1 VSAEADYVLPSKP
14 GTGSGSRGRGRT
26 TGDVGKGQP
35 DLGTAERGGSAREG
49 DRLRD
54 GEGTLAALRALFDG
68 VLDAVLVATD
78 DREYVDANSAAC
90 DLLGVPKEELLG
102 CRLEE
107 FVPEDQRSAAR
118 EAWGKFL
125 ERGQMEGEIVLRR
138 ADGALRVAEF
148 RAKAEFLPG
157 RHLSVLRDVTER
169 KRAEEKLRK
178 SEERHRLIVE
188 SALDYAIFATDPEG
202 TIESW
207 SPGAEAVFG
216 WTAEEAVGQA
226 TAITFTPED
235 REGGVPEKE
244 RATARRDGSAP
255 DVRWHLRK
263 GGSRIFIEG
272 TNRHLADTDGRT
284 RGFLKIGQNV
294 TERRELERERER
306 LRARELTAK
315 AEAAERER
323 ISRELHDRVAH
334 SMAVALQSLELH
346 SALAEAAPHRAVEKL
361 ELARESIRRAVDQ
374 TRSLAA
380 ELRHTHEEELED
392 GLPAAL
398 EAFVRAYVP
407 DGLQVE
413 LAFHPGDE
421 WGWEDIPSQ
430 VGAQAYLVMREAL
443 ANAARHSGCERVR
456 MRLEIRDRE
465 LVGTVKDDG
474 MGFDPEVA
482 GKAGPAGGVGLR
494 SMRERAE
501 MLGGSL
507 RVASRPEGGTT
518 VEVRLPLDGRG

>member
-1 VSAEADYVLPSKP
+1 M
-14 GTGSGSRGRGRT
+14 
-26 TGDVGKGQP
+26 
-35 DLGTAERGGSAREG
+35 
-49 DRLRD
+49 
-54 GEGTLAALRALFDG
+54 RALFDS

-78 DREYVDANSAAC
+78 DREYVDANPAAC
-90 DLLGVPKEELLG
+90 ELLGMPMEELLG
-102 CRLEE
+102 CRVEE
-107 FVPEDQRSAAR
+107 FVPEEQRDAVR

-138 ADGALRVAEF
+138 ANGALRVAEF
-148 RAKAEFLPG
+148 RARAGFLPG
-157 RHLSVLRDVTER
+157 QHLSVLRDVTER

-178 SEERHRLIVE
+178 SEEQHRLIVE

-202 TIESW
+202 KIASW
-207 SPGAEAVFG
+207 SPGAEAVLG
-216 WTAEEAVGQA
+216 WSAEEVVGQA

-235 REGGVPEKE
+235 RSDGVPEKE

-263 GGSRIFIEG
+263 DGSRIFIEG
-272 TNRHLADTDGRT
+272 TNRHLADADGRT
-284 RGFLKIGQNV
+284 RGFLKIGQDV

-361 ELARESIRRAVDQ
+361 ELARESIRRAVNQ

-380 ELRHTHEEELED
+380 ELRHMPEEELED

-398 EAFVRAYVP
+398 EALVRTYVP
-407 DGLQVE
+407 DGLHVE
-413 LAFHPGDE
+413 LAFTPGDE
-421 WGWEDIPSQ
+421 CGWEDVPAQ

-443 ANAARHSGCERVR
+443 ANAVRHSGCEHLR
-456 MRLEIRDRE
+456 MGLEIRGAE
-465 LVGTVKDDG
+465 LVGAVQDDG
-474 MGFDPEVA
+474 EGFDPEAA
-482 GKAGPAGGVGLR
+482 GGASTSGGVGLR
-494 SMRERAE
+494 SMRERAG
-501 MLGGSL
+501 MIGGSL
-507 RVASRPEGGTT
+507 RVVSAPEAGTKVELRVPIGG
-518 VEVRLPLDGRG
+518 RR

>member
-1 VSAEADYVLPSKP
+1 M
-14 GTGSGSRGRGRT
+14 
-26 TGDVGKGQP
+26 
-35 DLGTAERGGSAREG
+35 
-49 DRLRD
+49 
-54 GEGTLAALRALFDG
+54 RALFDS

-78 DREYVDANSAAC
+78 DREYVDANPAAC

-107 FVPEDQRSAAR
+107 FVPEDQRDAAR

-148 RAKAEFLPG
+148 RAKAGFLPA
-157 RHLSVLRDVTER
+157 RHLSVLRDVTDR
-169 KRAEEKLRK
+169 KRAEEELRK

-188 SALDYAIFATDPEG
+188 SALDYAIFAADPEG
-202 TIESW
+202 TIASW

-235 REGGVPEKE
+235 RESGVPEKE
-244 RATARRDGSAP
+244 HATARRDGSAP
-255 DVRWHLRK
+255 NVRWHLRK
-263 GGSRIFIEG
+263 DGSRIFIEG

-284 RGFLKIGQNV
+284 RGFLKIGQDA
-294 TERRELERERER
+294 TERRELESERER
-306 LRARELTAK
+306 LRARELTAQ

-346 SALAEAAPHRAVEKL
+346 SALAESAPHRAVEKL
-361 ELARESIRRAVDQ
+361 ELARESIKRAVDQ

-380 ELRHTHEEELED
+380 ELRHMPEGELED

-398 EAFVRAYVP
+398 EALVRTYAP

-421 WGWEDIPSQ
+421 WGWEDIPVQ
-430 VGAQAYLVMREAL
+430 VGAQAYLVMREAVT
-443 ANAARHSGCERVR
+443 NAVRHSGCERVR
-456 MRLEIRDRE
+456 MGLEIRGVE
-465 LVGTVKDDG
+465 IVGAVEDDG
-474 MGFDPEVA
+474 EGFDLEVA
-482 GKAGPAGGVGLR
+482 EGTSLSGGLGLR
-494 SMRERAE
+494 SMRERAG

-507 RVASRPEGGTT
+507 RVDSAPGAGTKVELRVPIGG
-518 VEVRLPLDGRG
+518 RR

>member
-1 VSAEADYVLPSKP
+1 
-14 GTGSGSRGRGRT
+14 
-26 TGDVGKGQP
+26 
-35 DLGTAERGGSAREG
+35 
-49 DRLRD
+49 
-54 GEGTLAALRALFDG
+54 LRALFDS

-78 DREYVDANSAAC
+78 DREYVDANPAAC

-107 FVPEDQRSAAR
+107 FVPEDQRDAAR

-148 RAKAEFLPG
+148 RAKAGFLPA
-157 RHLSVLRDVTER
+157 RHLSVLRDVTDR
-169 KRAEEKLRK
+169 KRAEEELRK

-188 SALDYAIFATDPEG
+188 SALDYAIFAADPEG
-202 TIESW
+202 TIASW

-235 REGGVPEKE
+235 RESGVPEKE
-244 RATARRDGSAP
+244 HATARRDGSAP
-255 DVRWHLRK
+255 NVRWHLRK
-263 GGSRIFIEG
+263 DGSRIFIEG

-284 RGFLKIGQNV
+284 RGFLKIGQDA
-294 TERRELERERER
+294 TERRELESERER
-306 LRARELTAK
+306 LRARELAAK

-346 SALAEAAPHRAVEKL
+346 SALAESAPHRAVEKL
-361 ELARESIRRAVDQ
+361 ELARESIKRAVDQ

-380 ELRHTHEEELED
+380 ELRHMPEGELED

-398 EAFVRAYVP
+398 EALVRTYAP

-421 WGWEDIPSQ
+421 WGWEDIPVQ

-443 ANAARHSGCERVR
+443 TNAVRHSGCERVR
-456 MRLEIRDRE
+456 MGLEIRGAE
-465 LVGTVKDDG
+465 IVGAVEDDG
-474 MGFDPEVA
+474 EGFDLEVA
-482 GKAGPAGGVGLR
+482 EGTSLSGGLGLR
-494 SMRERAE
+494 SMRERAG

-507 RVASRPEGGTT
+507 RVDSAPGAGTKVELRVPIGG
-518 VEVRLPLDGRG
+518 RR